1 MISTCVGACGLMSR
15 KATVRSPS
23 RTISASTSPVTI
35 LQNKQSDRLSVTAPH
50 LPRKNSGRF
59 PGPHH
64 AGPRGRSAAEGGGR
78 PRATAP
84 AAAPSPLSWFFVPPV
99 PPARPGGTR
108 HTDHAP
114 STEGGHGRLLRQAA
128 VSDQARR
135 TAWPFVNPA
144 RRGRVLTT

>member
-1 MISTCVGACGLMSR
+1 M
-15 KATVRSPS
+15 RSPS
-23 RTISASTSPVTI
+23 RTISAGTSPVTI

-99 PPARPGGTR
+99 PPPAPAEPGTPTTLRAPKEVMDAFSGKQQSPTKREER
-108 HTDHAP
+108 HGL
-114 STEGGHGRLLRQAA
+114 S
-128 VSDQARR
+128 
-135 TAWPFVNPA
+135 
-144 RRGRVLTT
+144 

>member
-1 MISTCVGACGLMSR
+1 RGRLRVDVAEG
-15 KATVRSPS
+15 
-23 RTISASTSPVTI
+23 
-35 LQNKQSDRLSVTAPH
+35 DRALAIGDDLGEH
-50 LPRKNSGRF
+50 LPRDDLTEQAVGPAVGHRCPPSSGELGTL
-59 PGPHH
+59 PGPPSCRT
-64 AGPRGRSAAEGGGR
+64 PRPVGRGGRRPAPRDSTGGGAVATILVL
-78 PRATAP
+78 RAAR
-84 AAAPSPLSWFFVPPV
+84 